1 MAPAQQLIGA
11 LDQGTTSSR
20 FIMFKSHSGGEIFYS
35 KQIEHEQHYPKQGWV
50 EHDPEE
56 IYKNCA
62 ECIDNCV
69 AQLDDPSILKGFGIT
84 NQRETTVVWDRNTGK
99 PLHNAIVWLDMRTQ
113 ETCNQYPD
121 RKKYLKECGLPIST
135 YFSGMK
141 LKWLLDNVPAVR
153 KAIDDGSAMFGTI
166 DCWLLWKLTG
176 GENGGVFATDVT
188 NASRTMLMNI
198 SKCEWS
204 DYMCKELGNV
214 NKACLPE
221 IRSSSEIYG
230 HYNCNGVKIPIA
242 AILGDQQSALV
253 GQGCFD
259 VGQGKNTY
267 GTGCFFMVNTGEKPS
282 FSENGLLTTLG
293 YKLGKDA
300 PTVYALEGSV
310 AVAGACVQWLR
321 DNLQIIKSAPEVEAN
336 AALVTTSEGVYFVP
350 AFSGLFAPHWDESA
364 RGTIVGMSL
373 STNKNHICRAAIE
386 AICYQVNDVLEAAA
400 KDSGSKI
407 TLLKV
412 DGGASA
418 NNIMMQFQ
426 SDIIDVPISRPRMLE
441 VTALG
446 VEMAAGLALGIYTMK
461 DFQNTSNEGRR
472 FQPKMDDADRQE
484 GFKGWNKAIE
494 KSKNWQ

>member
-1 MAPAQQLIGA
+1 
-11 LDQGTTSSR
+11 
-20 FIMFKSHSGGEIFYS
+20 
-35 KQIEHEQHYPKQGWV
+35 
-50 EHDPEE
+50 
-56 IYKNCA
+56 
-62 ECIDNCV
+62 
-69 AQLDDPSILKGFGIT
+69 
-84 NQRETTVVWDRNTGK
+84 
-99 PLHNAIVWLDMRTQ
+99 MRTQ

-153 KAIDDGSAMFGTI
+153 KGIDDGSAMFGTI

-176 GENGGVFATDVT
+176 GVNGGVFATDVT
-188 NASRTMLMNI
+188 NASRTMLMDI
-198 SKCEWS
+198 KTCQWS
-204 DYMCKELGNV
+204 DFMCKELGNV

-221 IRSSSEIYG
+221 IKSSAEIYG
-230 HYNCNGVKIPIA
+230 HFTSKGGAKIPIA

-253 GQGCFD
+253 GQGCFS

-267 GTGCFFMVNTGEKPS
+267 GTGCFFMVNTGTEAS
-282 FSENGLLTTLG
+282 FSENGLLTTVG
-293 YKLGKDA
+293 YKLGPDA
-300 PTVYALEGSV
+300 PTTYALEGSV

-321 DNLQIIKSAPEVEAN
+321 DNLQIINSAPEVESN
-336 AALVTTSEGVYFVP
+336 AAKVESSEGVYMVP

-386 AICYQVNDVLEAAA
+386 AICYQVADVLDAAA
-400 KDSGSKI
+400 NDSGNKI

-426 SDIIDVPISRPRMLE
+426 SDIFDVEVSRPRMLE

-446 VEMAAGLALGIYTMK
+446 VEMAAGLALGIYTMDSFK
-461 DFQNTSNEGRR
+461 NGSNEGRR
-472 FQPKMDDADRQE
+472 FKPQMNNVKRQE
-484 GFKGWNKAIE
+484 GFKGWRKAVD
-494 KSKNWQ
+494 KSKGWL